1 MTAIA
6 LEMVLP
12 AVWRLDRLP
21 RVLGF
26 RSPVGNRMRSW
37 IATLRD
43 RGLAAQL
50 GVLGLAVLV
59 IYAVV
64 APVAGGISGLP
75 GLAASA
81 SAAAACLLGAGAGL
95 IASRGFS
102 RRDKVLQGFLVGAA
116 LRMAVP
122 LASALAL
129 QLCVKPLA
137 EAYLL
142 IYFLVFYPVTL
153 FVETFLSLPR
163 AGAARAGEGRSPE
176 VPS

>member
-1 MTAIA
+1 
-6 LEMVLP
+6 
-12 AVWRLDRLP
+12 
-21 RVLGF
+21 
-26 RSPVGNRMRSW
+26 MRSW
-37 IATLRD
+37 IATLRN
-43 RGLAAQL
+43 RGLVTQL
-50 GVLGLAVLV
+50 AVLGLAVLV
-59 IYAVV
+59 VYAAV
-64 APVAGGISGLP
+64 APVAGGTGGGA

-81 SAAAACLLGAGAGL
+81 TAAAACLLGAGVAL

-102 RRDKVLQGFLVGAA
+102 RRDKVLHGFLVGAA
-116 LRMAVP
+116 LRMAIP

-129 QLCVKPLA
+129 QLSVKPLA

-176 VPS
+176 VAS